1 MSQPMSEQVKKLAD
15 EASKLSPDERAE
27 LVEGIL
33 ESFDPIDPSNDT
45 LWLAEAQDRVQ
56 AYQRGEITA
65 VEMDEVL
72 EKHWLR
78 LTAK

>member
-1 MSQPMSEQVKKLAD
+1 MSQPTNEQVKKLAD

-33 ESFDPIDPSNDT
+33 ESFDPIDPSNDA

-56 AYQRGEITA
+56 AYQRGEIAA

-72 EKHWLR
+72 EKHRLR

>member
-1 MSQPMSEQVKKLAD
+1 MSQPMNEQVKKLAD

-33 ESFDPIDPSNDT
+33 ESFDPIDPSNDA
-45 LWLAEAQDRVQ
+45 LWLAETQDRVQ

-72 EKHWLR
+72 EKHRLR

>member
-1 MSQPMSEQVKKLAD
+1 MSQPMNEQVKKLAD